1 MHNLKRVPGPARN
14 HERRTLEVFV
24 VVGGIY
30 AAYKLARHVRARVRL
45 PATRSEPSASVWW
58 SGLMF
63 LVYRALRPADRSR
76 PDSPLVP
83 GNGTTA
89 PTPPSSLGEH
99 SQWLESFRTQQ
110 AYRLKS
116 DAPNC

>member
-1 MHNLKRVPGPARN
+1 MHNLKSLPGPARS
-14 HERRTLEVFV
+14 HDRRTLEVFV
-24 VVGGIY
+24 VVGGIC
-30 AAYKLARHVRARVRL
+30 ATYKLARHVRARVRL
-45 PATRSEPSASVWW
+45 PAILSEPSASVWW

-76 PDSPLVP
+76 PDSSLVP
-83 GNGTTA
+83 GDRTTA

-99 SQWLESFRTQQ
+99 SQWLETFRTQQ
-110 AYRLKS
+110 AIRVKS

>member
-1 MHNLKRVPGPARN
+1 MHNLKSLPGPARS
-14 HERRTLEVFV
+14 HDRRTLEVFV
-24 VVGGIY
+24 VVGGIC
-30 AAYKLARHVRARVRL
+30 ATYKLARHVRTRVRV
-45 PATRSEPSASVWW
+45 PTTGSEPSASLWW

-83 GNGTTA
+83 GNETTA
-89 PTPPSSLGEH
+89 PTLPSGLGEH

-110 AYRLKS
+110 AYRVKS